1 MRGRKDDLSDGTKHC
16 SKCNETKPLE
26 AFGTSKYTGSGFSV
40 YCKACMAATARA
52 YRATP
57 EGKATHRASTEK
69 WVEKAARTVPAIGSK
84 ICPKCST
91 EKPFEQFPKNRR
103 TKNGVGSYCLTC
115 SAEMVRARRETPE
128 GLQAHRNSSK
138 RWREANA
145 GRNKDNHA
153 RWRYGMEIGG
163 YDALLAKQD
172 GKCAICFS
180 TEPGRGLTR
189 FHVDHCHS
197 SEAIRGLLCE
207 LCNRGLGSFKDSP
220 DLLDRA
226 ASYVRSAKGRAEGGS

>member
-1 MRGRKDDLSDGTKHC
+1 MRGRKDDLSNGTKHC
-16 SKCNETKPLE
+16 SKCDETKPLE

-69 WVEKAARTVPAIGSK
+69 WIEKAARTVPAVGSK
-84 ICPKCST
+84 VCPKCST

-128 GLQAHRNSSK
+128 GQQAHRAASK
-138 RWREANA
+138 RWREANTD
-145 GRNKDNHA
+145 RHSDNNA
-153 RWRYGMEIGG
+153 RWKYGVEHGA
-163 YDALLAKQD
+163 YKTLLEQQN
-172 GKCAICFS
+172 GCCAICK
-180 TEPGRGLTR
+180 TPEGEVRLAI
-189 FHVDHCHS
+189 DHCHDTGKV
-197 SEAIRGLLCE
+197 RGLLCSP
-207 LCNRGLGSFKDSP
+207 CNTGLGQFKDRT
-220 DLLDRA
+220 DLLTSA
-226 ASYVRSAKGRAEGGS
+226 ISYLAERGAKS